1 MLLDQILLV
10 FMKNARTS
18 QICPVFYIISQYFF
32 RLTYVGAQYDLKN
45 ASTDLH
51 YLMRSQYSYLFQ
63 TCEDHEAQD
72 WVVHVRLQTLSLQ
85 CWAGVEGVWPVPFG
99 KGVGWTEEGIVNDVV
114 GTAAVA
120 LLQSPGMG
128 CRSGSLSSQSVT
140 TTKAVVMARSSSKQ
154 PISELRIVLKLAPVP
169 GAGEGRSLG
178 PVGSIAACSSAPQP
192 EPPGGRRLE
201 SCLETLILWR
211 RCVLLLHKIQ
221 GCEQMTPEIDPY
233 CIFHILFGHLWGHCL
248 LPSTMPGADLPARF
262 T

>member
-1 MLLDQILLV
+1 M
-10 FMKNARTS
+10 
-18 QICPVFYIISQYFF
+18 
-32 RLTYVGAQYDLKN
+32 
-45 ASTDLH
+45 
-51 YLMRSQYSYLFQ
+51 
-63 TCEDHEAQD
+63 
-72 WVVHVRLQTLSLQ
+72 VHVRLQTLSLQ

-154 PISELRIVLKLAPVP
+154 PVSELRIVLKLAPVP

-201 SCLETLILWR
+201 SCLETLIL
-211 RCVLLLHKIQ
+211 
-221 GCEQMTPEIDPY
+221 
-233 CIFHILFGHLWGHCL
+233 
-248 LPSTMPGADLPARF
+248 
-262 T
+262 